1 MSDVIELV
9 SNSVVAVVI
18 LDNELLISIADLKT
32 LHQTRL
38 DEIYFYQTKQ
48 LKALALNWKV

>member
-32 LHQTRL
+32 R
-38 DEIYFYQTKQ
+38 IKPG
-48 LKALALNWKV
+48 